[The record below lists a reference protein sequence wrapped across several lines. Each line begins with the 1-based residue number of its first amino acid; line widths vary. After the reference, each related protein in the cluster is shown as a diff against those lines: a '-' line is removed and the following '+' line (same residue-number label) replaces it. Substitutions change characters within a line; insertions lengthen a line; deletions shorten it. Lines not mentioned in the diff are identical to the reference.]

1 MTDPRLEKLA
11 DILVNYSVKVQKG
24 EKVLVQ
30 NNNSEPEFVKALVR
44 AIHGAGGL
52 AFIDLKDRA
61 IDREL
66 YRGGSEEQFALQAR
80 FELERMKAMDVY
92 IGFTSLRNS
101 FAWKD
106 IPPDKMDLYNRYIWK
121 KVHIEER
128 VPNTKWVVLRF
139 PSAAMAQNAGMS
151 EEAFEDFYF
160 DVCTMDYAKMSKAM
174 DSLVG
179 LMRRSDRVRIAG
191 PDTDL
196 RFSIKGMP
204 AIKCDG
210 SMNIPDGEVYTAP
223 LRGSVEGFVRYN
235 APSEKDGFKFE
246 NVRLEFR
253 KGKIISASA
262 NDSGRIN
269 SMLDIDEGARY
280 LGEFALGLNPFITRP
295 LLDTLF
301 DEKIAGSVHI
311 TPGNS
316 YDDCFNGNRSSLH
329 WDLVLMQDAASGGG
343 EIWFDDRLVR
353 KDGRFVL
360 PELEGLNPENLR

>member
-1 MTDPRLEKLA
+1 MTDQRLEKLA
-11 DILVNYSVKVQKG
+11 DILVNYSVKVEKG
-24 EKVLVQ
+24 EKVLIQ
-30 NNNSEPEFVKALVR
+30 NNNSEPDFVKALVR
-44 AIHGAGGL
+44 AVHKAGGL
-52 AFIDLKDRA
+52 AFVDLKDRA
-61 IDREL
+61 IDRAL
-66 YRGGSEEQFALQAR
+66 YSGGPEEQFALQAR
-80 FELERMKAMDVY
+80 FEQERMKAMDAY

-106 IPPDKMDLYNRYIWK
+106 IPSDKLDLYNRYIWK

-160 DVCTMDYAKMSKAM
+160 DVCTMDYARMSKAM
-174 DSLVG
+174 DPLVD
-179 LMRRSDRVRIAG
+179 LLRRTDKVRIVG

-223 LRGSVEGFVRYN
+223 LRESVEGVVRYN

-246 NVRLEFR
+246 NVRLEF
-253 KGKIISASA
+253 KGGKIIGASA
-262 NDSGRIN
+262 NDNRRIN

-280 LGEFALGLNPFITRP
+280 LGEFAIGVNPFITQP

-301 DEKIAGSVHI
+301 DEKIRGSVHI

-343 EIWFDDRLVR
+343 EVWFDGRLAR
-353 KDGRFVL
+353 KDGVFVI